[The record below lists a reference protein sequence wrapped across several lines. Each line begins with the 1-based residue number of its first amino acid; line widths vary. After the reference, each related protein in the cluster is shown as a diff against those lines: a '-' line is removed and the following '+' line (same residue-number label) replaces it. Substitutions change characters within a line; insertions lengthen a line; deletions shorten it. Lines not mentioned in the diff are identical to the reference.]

1 MIVGIAW
8 NARKITRWTLALLF
22 ALAASTL
29 LITGGTAPAYAD
41 SSEYVNSFKIN
52 YRVDTSGVLHVT
64 EVIDYH
70 FDSLDH
76 HGITRTLVTRE
87 PDPDT
92 GKDIVYD
99 ISKFRASS
107 PTENADV
114 SQSTTGGAL
123 SRNRSVTYQIGDPNA
138 TIRSQNVDYT
148 LSYDVRGAMRT
159 SGSYDE
165 LYWDATGSGWDVEI
179 KNLQITAEVPGGAQG
194 VACYAGPVQSR
205 NTCDSSKRSNHNA
218 VFSQADLPAG
228 QNVTIGVKIKP
239 GLISDNT
246 PILVRPAGI
255 LTAITSPAVF
265 IPGLIGLLITIG
277 IPVFGR
283 RIAKQRTTDLRY
295 LNLAPGTVPLPG
307 APVEIGKTD
316 PHLEIPVQF
325 TPPPITVA
333 EAGILVDGQV
343 DIRDTAATLV
353 SLAVNGAIKIEDPDG
368 SGSGYQ
374 VRLLD
379 PSRATGPHDTAML
392 TKLFGG
398 RPPGAIT
405 DLSTR
410 GSMTAAHR
418 TLVSQTRSLVQQKQ
432 WFTKVPKAAGRALGG
447 GWVGAIVII
456 GWILL
461 HSGGAVGGISPVL
474 LLLLIPIASLVIT
487 TAMVSKI
494 MRRGQRTATGRAVCD
509 HVEGF
514 RKYLATAEADQLR
527 FEEGQDI
534 FSRYLPWAIAFDL
547 ADRWQK
553 ICQQLVDMG
562 RLPDQAPYW
571 YAGPYNSFNAF
582 NIGYMTGAFS
592 TAATPAPSS
601 SGGSGFGGT
610 GFGSGG
616 SAFGGGGGFS
626 GGGGGGGGGGS
637 W

>member
-1 MIVGIAW
+1 MIVGIVW
-8 NARKITRWTLALLF
+8 NAKRVTRRALALLF
-22 ALAASTL
+22 AVAAAL
-29 LITGGTAPAYAD
+29 LFTIGWAPSAHAEGD
-41 SSEYVNSFKIN
+41 EYINSFKIN
-52 YRVDTSGVLHVT
+52 YQVETSGVLHVT
-64 EVIDYH
+64 EVINYH
-70 FDSLDH
+70 FDSLNH
-76 HGITRTLVTRE
+76 HGIQRILVTRE

-92 GKDIVYD
+92 GKDMVYR
-99 ISKFRASS
+99 ISNFRASS
-107 PTENADV
+107 PTESADV
-114 SQSTTGGAL
+114 SQSTTGGVL
-123 SRNRSVTYQIGDPNA
+123 SRTRSVTYQIGDPNSY
-138 TIRSQNVDYT
+138 INSQNASYT
-148 LSYDVRGAMRT
+148 LNYDVRGAMRT

-165 LYWDATGSGWDVEI
+165 FYWDATGAGWPGEI
-179 KNLQITAEVPGGAQG
+179 KNLQITAQVPGGAQG
-194 VACYAGPVQSR
+194 AACYAGPVKSKDI
-205 NTCDSSKRSNHNA
+205 CDSSHVTHDEA
-218 VFSQADLPAG
+218 AFSQSNLPAH
-228 QNVTIGVKIKP
+228 QNVTISVKIKP

-246 PILVRPAGI
+246 PILVRPAGV

-265 IPGLIGLLITIG
+265 VPGLIGLLITIG
-277 IPVFGR
+277 IPIFGR
-283 RIAKQRTTDLRY
+283 RIAKQRTTDLRF

-307 APVEIGKTD
+307 APVEVGKSD

-343 DIRDTAATLV
+343 DVRDTAATLV
-353 SLAVNGAIKIEDPDG
+353 SLAVNGAIKIEDVDG

-379 PSRATGPHDTAML
+379 PSRATGPHETAIL
-392 TKLFGG
+392 TNLFGG
-398 RPPGAIT
+398 LPPGAIT
-405 DLSTR
+405 DLSSR
-410 GSMTAAHR
+410 GSMTEAHR
-418 TLVSQTRSLVQQKQ
+418 SLVAQTRSLVQEKQ
-432 WFTKVPKAAGRALGG
+432 WFTKVPRTAGRALGG
-447 GWVGAIVII
+447 GWIGAIVII
-456 GWILL
+456 GWIFL
-461 HSGGAVGGISPVL
+461 HSGGGISPAL

-514 RKYLATAEADQLR
+514 RQYLATAEADQLR

-547 ADRWQK
+547 ADRWQR

-571 YAGPYNSFNAF
+571 YGGPYSTFNAF